1 MMSTFYFDMLFQ
13 RASSQLEAQQIVYIT
28 ANFHRLN
35 FVQLMKCQRC
45 TYQAEH
51 TETYRASKCTCIG
64 IPIYWRRV
72 KNLLMS
78 LLYGPCFLKL
88 CCLDT
93 LLGSMGSSWLDP
105 RKTVGPLD
113 WVAVLEHTV
122 ALSQYYKNAHGPRT
136 LTILT
141 YTYFWGLQFSNSTQP

>member
-1 MMSTFYFDMLFQ
+1 MGCINQKHGNKLTSHDVNIYFDMLLQ

-28 ANFHRLN
+28 ANFRRLN

-51 TETYRASKCTCIG
+51 TETYKASKCTSIG

-78 LLYGPCFLKL
+78 LDLA
-88 CCLDT
+88 
-93 LLGSMGSSWLDP
+93 SSSC
-105 RKTVGPLD
+105 
-113 WVAVLEHTV
+113 AVLIHCLAAWAAAGWTRGRQW
-122 ALSQYYKNAHGPRT
+122 AL
-136 LTILT
+136 
-141 YTYFWGLQFSNSTQP
+141 